1 MSVANAFA
9 DNVAKIGATEYET
22 LQAAINAVPANTETT
37 ITLVGENA
45 AVSGNGFQI
54 PDGTT
59 GKNIIIDFNG
69 CTYTV
74 TGGAVGSNGTINQC
88 MHFYKDNKLT
98 LRNGTIKVQENLAGV
113 KIMMQNYCDLTLD
126 NLNVDCSSVI
136 TQTYSGY
143 TGNDAVWNGKTRPKF
158 NFNSGTSNITN
169 STITFSNDDLFG
181 VLIDLEG
188 GSAANLT
195 IGEGTTIN
203 GNVTALGGNATINAG
218 TITGNVSTDKVEA
231 DQAAGS
237 IIINGGTIAGNTTA
251 AYGTITT
258 SVGTP
263 AQLKAA
269 IEGLGDDNHIIK
281 LTAKITL
288 EANIAASHSFTLDL
302 GSYSI
307 TKGDYSIALAD
318 EATVSTS
325 ANSASTARSNIYS
338 TPHTSWEICRK
349 KTNDTSYSFTPAEPE
364 VKFTG
369 GYFATLKDAVEDAYY
384 TSITFLKNVT
394 MEDDI
399 YFAVDRKGGTLTLS
413 LGNYT
418 LNNGGHKIYMH
429 KDVTAKLDKETENS
443 SFASYDGE
451 VGNLYTYEGTGT
463 NKYCYV
469 FCNENEA
476 KIGETEYATF
486 ALATASAGENDVITL
501 LRNVLEPYT
510 MTTSS
515 QTLKVKKDG
524 YSITIVGYEE
534 FVAKSS
540 TADGTTTYTQTP
552 ATVKITNADNSVSYS
567 ESLSL
572 LQANGTTLT
581 LLKDY
586 STTSWLNFTNVY
598 SGRSIT
604 LDLGGHTLSVNTS
617 AKGRNYCI
625 NLNYNSTL
633 TVKNGT
639 IEMTPTSVDKSNGI
653 FVDDACSLIV
663 EPTATIRA
671 HGVSAVTVWG
681 TATLETA
688 GTLYAENDFVIAGNG
703 TAGNGGYNVT
713 IAGGSVTSDGQPAIY
728 HPNTGTVTIS
738 DGEITGAT
746 AIYQKCGTLNITGG
760 TITGNG
766 TKTDFVHN
774 GNGANATGDA
784 VVIENCGYP
793 GGAPAPSITGGTFI
807 STNAKAVASYAYGE
821 YEPVTG
827 FISAGTFNSNVDA
840 SYLAEGLGL
849 TQDGNNYVVA
859 QPVAKIGNVSY
870 ATLQA
875 AINAVPANTETTITL
890 VGENAAVSGN
900 GFQIPDGTTGKN
912 IIIDFN
918 GCTYTVT
925 GGAVGSNGTI
935 NQCMHFYK
943 DNKLTLR
950 NGTIKVQENLAGV
963 KIMMQNYCDLTLD
976 NLNVDCS
983 SVITQTYSG
992 YTGNDAV
999 WNGKTRPKFNF
1010 NSGTS
1015 NITNSTITFSN
1026 DDLFGVLIDLE
1037 GGSAANLTI
1046 GEGTTINGNVT
1057 ALGGNATINA
1067 GTITGNVSTD
1077 KVEADQAAGS
1087 IIINGGTIAGNTTAA
1102 YGTITTSVGT
1112 PAQLKAAIEGLGDDN
1127 HIIKLT
1133 AKITLEANIAAS
1145 HSFTLDLG
1153 SYSITKGDYSI
1164 ALADEATVS
1173 TSANSAST
1181 ARSNIYSTPHTSWE
1195 ICRKK
1200 TNDTSYSFT
1209 PAEPEVKFTG
1219 GYFATLKDAVEDA
1232 YYTSITFLKNVT
1244 MEDDIYFA
1252 VDRKGGTLTLSLGNY
1267 TLNNGG
1273 HKIYMH
1279 KDVTAKLDKETEN
1292 SSFASYDGE
1301 VGNLYTYEGTG
1312 TNKYCYVF
1320 CNENE
1325 AKIGETEYA
1334 TFALA
1339 TASAGEN
1346 DVITLLRNVLEPYT
1360 MTTSSQTLK
1369 VKKDGYSITIVG
1381 YEEFVAK
1388 SSTADGTTTY
1398 TQTPATVKITN
1409 ADNSVSYSESLSL
1422 LQANGTTLTLLKDYS
1437 TTSWLNFTNVYSGR
1451 SITLDLGGHTLSVN
1465 TSAKGRN
1472 YCINLNYNSTLTV
1485 KNGTIEMTPTSVDKS
1500 NGIFVDDACSLIV
1513 EPTATIRA
1521 HGVSAVTVWGTATLE
1536 TAGTLYAENDFVI
1549 AGNGT
1554 AGNGG
1559 YNVTIAGGSVTSDGQ
1574 PAIYHPNTG
1583 TVTISDGEITGAT
1596 AIYQKCGTLNITGG
1610 TITGNGTKTDFVHN
1624 GNGANATGDAVVI
1637 ENCGYPGGAPAPS
1650 ITGGTFIS
1658 TNAKAV
1664 ASYAYGEYEP
1674 VTGFISG
1681 GTFNSNVDDYCADG
1695 YAAVLVE
1702 NLYKVGEVSTGEIV
1716 LTDGETVYNI
1726 TSDTPVNSVTY
1737 KRTFPENQVD
1747 KYMGWFVPFDY
1758 TVTEADAE
1766 RATFYKIDMI
1776 AHSATQGNTEQV
1788 DESRIWI
1795 HLKSVTAGTVIKG
1808 NKPYLV
1814 KPLISGD
1821 FEFTGATTL
1830 LAKPNAS
1837 DVLLSASTTSNE
1849 YNFHGTYSTVTQGE
1863 LGQNFMY
1870 MGSGQIHMAT
1880 LPTTSVRGFRWYIT
1894 ISGKAEYA
1902 RIAFVED
1909 GEETTAIQSAEVAE
1923 PNAIEGYYTLNGVKV
1938 EKPGK
1943 GVYVVK
1949 YANGQV
1955 GKIRIR

>member
-37 ITLVGENA
+37 ITLIGQNA

-74 TGGAVGSNGTINQC
+74 TGGAVGSTGTINQC
-88 MHFYKDNKLT
+88 MHFYKGNTLT

-126 NLNVDCSSVI
+126 NFNVDCSNVI
-136 TQTYSGY
+136 TQTYAGY

-237 IIINGGTIAGNTTA
+237 IIINGGTVAGNTTA

-258 SVGTP
+258 SVETP

-269 IEGLGDDNHIIK
+269 IEGLEDDNHIIK
-281 LTAKITL
+281 LTKTIKL
-288 EANIAASHSFTLDL
+288 EANIAASHSFTLDF

-307 TKGDYSIALAD
+307 TKGSYSIALAD

-325 ANSASTARSNIYS
+325 ANSPSTARGNIYS
-338 TPHTSWEICRK
+338 TSHTSWEICRK

-399 YFAVDRKGGTLTLS
+399 YFAVNRKGGTLTLS

-429 KDVTAKLDKETENS
+429 KDVTAKLDKETEKS

-451 VGNLYTYEGTGT
+451 VGGLYTYEGTGT

-469 FCNENEA
+469 FRNENEA

-501 LRNVLEPYT
+501 LRHVLEPYT

-524 YSITIVGYEE
+524 YSITVVGYEE

-540 TADGTTTYTQTP
+540 EADGITTYTQEAAKVMFT
-552 ATVKITNADNSVSYS
+552 ATSDQKVTYKSNVDNNMNVAGTYK
-567 ESLSL
+567 L
-572 LQANGTTLT
+572 LQ
-581 LLKDY
+581 D
-586 STTSWLNFTNVY
+586 
-598 SGRSIT
+598 IT
-604 LDLGGHTLSVNTS
+604 WSRV
-617 AKGRNYCI
+617 
-625 NLNYNSTL
+625 
-633 TVKNGT
+633 
-639 IEMTPTSVDKSNGI
+639 P
-653 FVDDACSLIV
+653 
-663 EPTATIRA
+663 
-671 HGVSAVTVWG
+671 VSA
-681 TATLETA
+681 
-688 GTLYAENDFVIAGNG
+688 
-703 TAGNGGYNVT
+703 NVT
-713 IAGGSVTSDGQPAIY
+713 IDLNGHTWTSNEKSNYSVLFTKSNNNLTLNIVDTSNEKGGKIVNTTANGIIGVSTNGNTINIGEGVILEGNTVIMLGSNNTLNVDGIIDGGNTFAIATNGSQTTNATINIHEGAVINSTDVAVY
-728 HPNTGTVTIS
+728 LPGTGTCNVSGGT
-738 DGEITGAT
+738 ITGAT
-746 AIYQKCGTLNITGG
+746 AIYQKSGALNITGG

-766 TKTDFVHN
+766 EASAYQYW
-774 GNGANATGDA
+774 GNGCYATGDA

-793 GGAPAPSITGGTFI
+793 GGTPVPSITGGKFT
-807 STNAKAVASYAYGE
+807 STNGKAVASYAWGSDRK
-821 YEPVTG
+821 PVTG
-827 FISAGTFNSNVDA
+827 I
-840 SYLAEGLGL
+840 
-849 TQDGNNYVVA
+849 
-859 QPVAKIGNVSY
+859 
-870 ATLQA
+870 
-875 AINAVPANTETTITL
+875 
-890 VGENAAVSGN
+890 
-900 GFQIPDGTTGKN
+900 
-912 IIIDFN
+912 
-918 GCTYTVT
+918 
-925 GGAVGSNGTI
+925 
-935 NQCMHFYK
+935 
-943 DNKLTLR
+943 
-950 NGTIKVQENLAGV
+950 
-963 KIMMQNYCDLTLD
+963 
-976 NLNVDCS
+976 
-983 SVITQTYSG
+983 
-992 YTGNDAV
+992 
-999 WNGKTRPKFNF
+999 
-1010 NSGTS
+1010 
-1015 NITNSTITFSN
+1015 
-1026 DDLFGVLIDLE
+1026 
-1037 GGSAANLTI
+1037 
-1046 GEGTTINGNVT
+1046 
-1057 ALGGNATINA
+1057 
-1067 GTITGNVSTD
+1067 
-1077 KVEADQAAGS
+1077 
-1087 IIINGGTIAGNTTAA
+1087 
-1102 YGTITTSVGT
+1102 
-1112 PAQLKAAIEGLGDDN
+1112 
-1127 HIIKLT
+1127 
-1133 AKITLEANIAAS
+1133 
-1145 HSFTLDLG
+1145 
-1153 SYSITKGDYSI
+1153 
-1164 ALADEATVS
+1164 
-1173 TSANSAST
+1173 
-1181 ARSNIYSTPHTSWE
+1181 
-1195 ICRKK
+1195 
-1200 TNDTSYSFT
+1200 
-1209 PAEPEVKFTG
+1209 
-1219 GYFATLKDAVEDA
+1219 
-1232 YYTSITFLKNVT
+1232 
-1244 MEDDIYFA
+1244 
-1252 VDRKGGTLTLSLGNY
+1252 
-1267 TLNNGG
+1267 
-1273 HKIYMH
+1273 
-1279 KDVTAKLDKETEN
+1279 
-1292 SSFASYDGE
+1292 
-1301 VGNLYTYEGTG
+1301 
-1312 TNKYCYVF
+1312 
-1320 CNENE
+1320 
-1325 AKIGETEYA
+1325 
-1334 TFALA
+1334 
-1339 TASAGEN
+1339 
-1346 DVITLLRNVLEPYT
+1346 
-1360 MTTSSQTLK
+1360 
-1369 VKKDGYSITIVG
+1369 
-1381 YEEFVAK
+1381 
-1388 SSTADGTTTY
+1388 
-1398 TQTPATVKITN
+1398 
-1409 ADNSVSYSESLSL
+1409 
-1422 LQANGTTLTLLKDYS
+1422 
-1437 TTSWLNFTNVYSGR
+1437 
-1451 SITLDLGGHTLSVN
+1451 
-1465 TSAKGRN
+1465 
-1472 YCINLNYNSTLTV
+1472 
-1485 KNGTIEMTPTSVDKS
+1485 
-1500 NGIFVDDACSLIV
+1500 
-1513 EPTATIRA
+1513 
-1521 HGVSAVTVWGTATLE
+1521 
-1536 TAGTLYAENDFVI
+1536 
-1549 AGNGT
+1549 
-1554 AGNGG
+1554 
-1559 YNVTIAGGSVTSDGQ
+1559 
-1574 PAIYHPNTG
+1574 
-1583 TVTISDGEITGAT
+1583 
-1596 AIYQKCGTLNITGG
+1596 
-1610 TITGNGTKTDFVHN
+1610 
-1624 GNGANATGDAVVI
+1624 
-1637 ENCGYPGGAPAPS
+1637 
-1650 ITGGTFIS
+1650 
-1658 TNAKAV
+1658 
-1664 ASYAYGEYEP
+1664 
-1674 VTGFISG
+1674 ISG
-1681 GTFNSNVDDYCADG
+1681 GTYSSNVNDLVAEGKMAVQENNTYKVYAVETNTTVNTAEVQQTMTVKDG
-1695 YAAVLVE
+1695 DETKQTITISVTPTSEQSETA
-1702 NLYKVGEVSTGEIV
+1702 VGEVALEQVDITNVIGNIIETADFGTAAEVSVTVELQVNADVKSSDLDGDTKTITFEVKPEAVVTINSQAAAVELSNDNLAPNATFTFTLDVTAMGLDAGDQVKVVHKSIDPNYQDETFMATVWAKDSKQYVTITTTHFSEFEISYKGISAEDDVV

-1726 TSDTPVNSVTY
+1726 TSNITVNSVTY

-1870 MGSGQIHMAT
+1870 MGGGQIHMAT